1 MKHMPK
7 NSMCIILCFL
17 LAISMSACSA
27 GTELSEKNINQTVLR
42 VEKALKD
49 FDEDEL
55 KKYVES
61 ETLSK
66 ILAVSNGNSQFKELG
81 QAIFEN
87 LSIEVTQINLE
98 SSTVTLSVL
107 NKNLE
112 QEATDFASELQA
124 SYSNFQL
131 LGKLKDEGF
140 LKTKVDYLKGKISD
154 AQMSESS
161 TTITLSIKQS
171 KKNLVLIF
179 DSDAENAVSGGALSA
194 IMKAFTAGQ

>member
-7 NSMCIILCFL
+7 SSMCIFLCFL
-17 LAISMSACSA
+17 LAFSMAACSA
-27 GTELSEKNINQTVLR
+27 GTELNENNINQTVLK

-66 ILAVSNGNSQFKELG
+66 ILAVSNGKKQFKELG

-87 LSIEVTQINLE
+87 LSVEVTKINLE
-98 SSTVTLSVL
+98 SATVTLSVK
-107 NKNLE
+107 NKDLA
-112 QEATDFASELQA
+112 QGASDFAKDLQA
-124 SYSNFQL
+124 NYTNFQL
-131 LGKLKDEGF
+131 LGKLNDEDFLNNKVGF
-140 LKTKVDYLKGKISD
+140 LIEEISK
-154 AQMSESS
+154 AEMQKSS

-171 KKNLVLIF
+171 KKNLVLVF
-179 DSDAENAVSGGALSA
+179 DEDAENAVSGGALGA
-194 IMKAFTAGQ
+194 IMKAFTAAQ